1 MVVIVVR
8 MRVKKEPNPY
18 PVHNSTRWPGCQAK
32 INTATEATP
41 SSAISDIV
49 KISMPPRRC
58 WPSYVIMRQRACP
71 PAGVSA
77 WMSACCLLAL
87 LPVLCCLLVLAPV
100 CCLPVC
106 CLPVCCLPALAKVLC
121 CLLTLVPVLCC
132 LLALVPALCCLPE
145 LAPAL
150 CCLLAL
156 APVLCC
162 FLVWVRV
169 SDWGYIPGEPMR
181 HPQQCTKQ

>member
-8 MRVKKEPNPY
+8 MRIKKEPNPY

-106 CLPVCCLPALAKVLC
+106 CLPVCCLLALAL
-121 CLLTLVPVLCC
+121 
-132 LLALVPALCCLPE
+132 
-145 LAPAL
+145 AL
-150 CCLLAL
+150 CCLLLRLVLCCL

-162 FLVWVRV
+162 FLVWV
-169 SDWGYIPGEPMR
+169 
-181 HPQQCTKQ
+181 